1 MSEREL
7 ERILAEESDEK
18 KVQQAINQYLAEND
32 D

>member
-18 KVQQAINQYLAEND
+18 KVQQAINQYLAENNN
-32 D
+32 

>member
-18 KVQQAINQYLAEND
+18 KVEQAINQYLAENSN
-32 D
+32 